1 MNYRVEIDNHGPAG
15 DVRYIEDDR
24 VLRLFWEYM
33 SYGVLIS
40 VPDSGKWDEYYQSHS
55 AGWAKDRREE
65 ILQRVAE
72 QACLQ
77 QAPWS
82 KVAITEEGIELRFR

>member
-1 MNYRVEIDNHGPAG
+1 MNYRVEIDNHGRAG
-15 DVRYIEDDR
+15 DVRYIEDEQT
-24 VLRLFWEYM
+24 LTLFWEYV

-40 VPDSGKWDEYYQSHS
+40 IPNSEEWNDYCKKN
-55 AGWAKDRREE
+55 AIWAIDRREE

-77 QAPWS
+77 QAPTA
-82 KVAITEEGIELRFR
+82 KIEITDEGIELKFR